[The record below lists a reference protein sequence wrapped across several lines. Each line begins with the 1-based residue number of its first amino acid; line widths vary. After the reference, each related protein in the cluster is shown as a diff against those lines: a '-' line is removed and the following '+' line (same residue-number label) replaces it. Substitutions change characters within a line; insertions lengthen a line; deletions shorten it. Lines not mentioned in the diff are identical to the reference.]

1 MMNDP
6 DFLKKLPLYKTA
18 FSPLY
23 ETYVGIVSV
32 YYDDAGEPI
41 IAGRVAGHEPDRI
54 TLFRVCEL
62 DNFVL

>member
-1 MMNDP
+1 MMDT

-18 FSPLY
+18 YSPLY
-23 ETYVGIVSV
+23 QTYVGIENV
-32 YYDDAGEPI
+32 YYDEAGEPI
-41 IAGRVAGHEPDRI
+41 IAGRVAGHELDRI